1 MADEV
6 IEFAKVRNSSR
17 VEVFSFFALL
27 NGRKIERVRNFLSGL
42 PVSSSTSF
50 VILTIFPWCRYASVT
65 EK

>member
-27 NGRKIERVRNFLSGL
+27 MVEKLNEYAIFSVGYLSHRPL
-42 PVSSSTSF
+42 LLLS
-50 VILTIFPWCRYASVT
+50 
-65 EK
+65 